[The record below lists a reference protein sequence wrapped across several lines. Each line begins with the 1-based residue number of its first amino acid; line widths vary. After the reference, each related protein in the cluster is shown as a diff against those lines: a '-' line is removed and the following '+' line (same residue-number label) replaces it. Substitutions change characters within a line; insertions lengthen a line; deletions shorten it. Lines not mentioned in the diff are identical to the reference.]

1 MLCFQFDWNRPVH
14 PCPWGSLEIWV
25 VEIAVVRGPCVHVI
39 GVVCLALQWAVTPR
53 NFRPR
58 VVRLNC
64 KHQDRIPILHLKY
77 PSSRALTRKH
87 WKGGREGGR
96 VRKRE
101 IERERERER
110 KQPMAPVHSGCT
122 DCLTDWTN
130 WMKERSKE
138 CIECMSLCVC
148 VDRLGNHRLYNE
160 TDKG

>member
-101 IERERERER
+101 IERERESERENNPWRLCTVDARTAWLTERIEWR
-110 KQPMAPVHSGCT
+110 KEARNA
-122 DCLTDWTN
+122 LN
-130 WMKERSKE
+130 
-138 CIECMSLCVC
+138 VC
-148 VDRLGNHRLYNE
+148 HCAYV
-160 TDKG
+160 